1 MRVLTSIIPKLEFLD
16 SMAAAFGSGAIFT
29 LVSGVGGQNQLSN
42 AVVTGV
48 FFAAVQGGLFKVSFV
63 FISC

>member
-1 MRVLTSIIPKLEFLD
+1 
-16 SMAAAFGSGAIFT
+16 MAAAFGSGAIFT

-48 FFAAVQGGLFKVSFV
+48 FFAAVQGGLFKVGNFPLLLLHAFYV
-63 FISC
+63 K

>member
-1 MRVLTSIIPKLEFLD
+1 
-16 SMAAAFGSGAIFT
+16 MAAAFGSGAIFT

-48 FFAAVQGGLFKVSFV
+48 FFAAVQGGLFKVSFL